1 MLDNYQLDILV
12 ENLHWYMLNKRVDNP
27 VVTLHRNVTH
37 YGLSVCIT
45 FTLYGKTYR
54 QEVSLRQHILENV
67 QTYENLFTYVYGYVV
82 EVINAY
88 MKTIDRT
95 ETWELV
101 PKT

>member
-12 ENLHWYMLNKRVDNP
+12 ENIHWHLLNKRVGNP
-27 VVTLHRNVTH
+27 LVTLHRNVKDNT
-37 YGLSVCIT
+37 LSVCIT
-45 FTLYGKTYR
+45 FTLYSKMYR
-54 QEVSLRQHILENV
+54 QEICLSPHILENV
-67 QTYENLFTYVYGYVV
+67 QTYENLYTHMYRYIV
-82 EVINAY
+82 ETINAY